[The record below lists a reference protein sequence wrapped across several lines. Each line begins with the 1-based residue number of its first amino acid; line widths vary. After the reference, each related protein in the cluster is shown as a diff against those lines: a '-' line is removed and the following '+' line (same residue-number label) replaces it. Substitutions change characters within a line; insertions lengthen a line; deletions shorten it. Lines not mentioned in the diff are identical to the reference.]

1 MISTRLVELV
11 IDTVLCLTL
20 AKWETVSGQFGGYL
34 SWGHFRLGAR
44 SCPMHDARRDSG
56 SASPAIVR
64 RVGGWSS
71 GLGGSAVRLRCEH
84 FEHVAVRIPEIKPA
98 SATTVIDLHVVE
110 GAGSAAISNALGADA
125 VEDAVKLHFVDFEG
139 VVVTLELRVIV
150 EIEGQRVVDP
160 QGREVGERT
169 FIAQTQDAGE
179 ETRRC
184 FLVMRRDDR
193 MVEHNGHRHLL
204 AGDPRHCV

>member
-20 AKWETVSGQFGGYL
+20 AKWETVSGQFGGYVG
-34 SWGHFRLGAR
+34 WGHFRLGAR

-71 GLGGSAVRLRCEH
+71 GLGGGAGGVRRGGPPRGGGR
-84 FEHVAVRIPEIKPA
+84 VSGIKTPA
-98 SATTVIDLHVVE
+98 PPPRSDLHIVE
-110 GAGSAAISNALGADA
+110 GAGSAAISNALGADS
-125 VEDAVKLHFVDFEG
+125 VEDAVKLRFIDFERI
-139 VVVTLELRVIV
+139 VVALEIRVVV

-160 QGREVGERT
+160 QRREVRERT
-169 FIAQTQDAGE
+169 FIAQTQDPGE
-179 ETRRC
+179 EARRC
-184 FLVMRRDDR
+184 FL
-193 MVEHNGHRHLL
+193 
-204 AGDPRHCV
+204 